1 MASRDK
7 VVIQVDVDAA
17 SAIVALEAIDKK
29 LKDLENRRNKI
40 DRATKRPF
48 DKDDDDR
55 PDNLRKRNN
64 EYDRRNRNFN
74 KFGNILRGLT
84 RPLTSFVKTLSKIS
98 GIALAGQI
106 ALFTGALLAMKL
118 ALITGR
124 AAVDLYQISLK
135 GLSVAAAG
143 AATALAV
150 AAAAMRQYNE
160 AMMAPTF
167 GGGRAGFQQAARVN
181 RSIGV
186 SRVASG
192 MLGGEASTAV
202 IAGLSKAGVS
212 STMAPMLTRQL
223 INLAGG
229 DPASVQA
236 IAKAIGSGDLS
247 TATKAVQGASGFRAD
262 SLQGVTSM
270 QGLLSAVAGGSVVAE
285 NYQGLGGM
293 LASTFVGTLKT
304 EFAGLKTLFADLG
317 EPLLVPFRNAFIEM
331 SRILRAD
338 VLSMGQVIQ
347 KFGADSFAPTLVT
360 IVERTSEFIRSNVIK
375 DLQNIEQMGESFV
388 GFFRGVRDF
397 FHGIGAFLVQFEP
410 AADVVIEMF
419 RAMGASGGG
428 RGLFRSF
435 SDLIVKNSEAFV
447 AFGTSLGNVMGAIFD
462 YLDQGQS
469 GFFAKLPLLSDI
481 LDRIAFDVFPALTSV
496 MAAIMPALEA
506 LPDILSNLADVLRD
520 YVAPVLGVIAQ
531 LVAGLGGSGPMG
543 AAALLGGFMFM
554 KGGGVGNVRK
564 SLQRSARAGNTG
576 AQRGLRGMSAASGIL
591 MGGTIAAGGIMQSY
605 QSGGMSGTLMSAG
618 GGAAMGAAI
627 GSIIAPGVG
636 TAIGAAVGAAAG
648 IAASVVADILGKPA
662 RAKRVTAGFDAY
674 GRAMMDLDT
683 ASMTRLES
691 QEQLNMLL
699 DERALLTAAGSEV
712 FMEERELYE
721 RSDFLTS
728 AVNMAQGGGPLAAAG
743 RLLPGKLGSIAGT
756 IAKYNPLGLASQAFG
771 FAVGRSSPEEMVA
784 TIDPNSKNYQAL
796 RDLMIDK
803 GFVSEKDAGPDEI
816 AAALQNSNIVD
827 ALTSTINR
835 INFEN
840 QKYDSQLA
848 QLTLSTGLASDEVAN
863 LADTLG
869 INLKKSINETGVT
882 AMMLAETLDE
892 IDMTKVFLPEFART
906 PMTQAELRTTA
917 SAAMTTLGNAG
928 TLEGNMDLLMDA
940 VDAFA
945 TYDIAK
951 GQTGFVAGISG
962 LFEVSEQLLK
972 GDNPVTGKFADELT
986 IELNAGFGELLA
998 TIGEDFDL
1006 DPELLRSIV
1015 LDQGETFARD
1025 FQQADLVRLIGEVE
1039 KVQQIRGAMRF
1050 TDSSMT
1056 FEERAGIFRDRGGDI
1071 RKSETFVRAF
1081 NLATGNEGALAG
1093 VSLERIAEIAADA
1106 GVDAN
1111 EILMNSL
1118 ATENQRDRE
1127 LNEIRNEALEEIKG
1141 TSAGQILATNAVLEQ
1156 LKQMDFSSERY
1167 FSPEALRK

>member
-64 EYDRRNRNFN
+64 EYDRRNRSFN
-74 KFGNILRGLT
+74 SFGNILRGLT

-124 AAVDLYQISLK
+124 AAVDLYQIALK

-247 TATKAVQGASGFRAD
+247 TATKAVEGASGFRAD

-360 IVERTSEFIRSNVIK
+360 IIERTSEFVRSNVINN
-375 DLQNIEQMGESFV
+375 LQNVEQMGESFV

-520 YVAPVLGVIAQ
+520 YVAPVLGVVAQ
-531 LVAGLGGSGPMG
+531 LVAGIGGSGSMG

-554 KGGGVGNVRK
+554 KGGGVGKVRK
-564 SLQRSARAGNTG
+564 SLREGMRRGPNPARA
-576 AQRGLRGMSAASGIL
+576 QMGMRAMNAASGIL
-591 MGGTIAAGGIMQSY
+591 MGGTIAAGGIMESY
-605 QSGGMSGTLMSAG
+605 QSGGMGGTLMSAG

-674 GRAMMDLDT
+674 GKAMMDLDT
-683 ASMTRLES
+683 AAMTRLES
-691 QEQLNMLL
+691 QEQLNALL
-699 DERALLTAAGSEV
+699 DERALINAAGSEV
-712 FMEERELYE
+712 FMEEREVYE
-721 RSDFLTS
+721 RSGFLTKVINQS
-728 AVNMAQGGGPLAAAG
+728 KQGGPLG
-743 RLLPGKLGSIAGT
+743 MLPGFLGDVG
-756 IAKYNPLGLASQAFG
+756 KYTPVGLANRAFG
-771 FAVGRSSPEEMVA
+771 FFADKISPNEMVA
-784 TIDPNSKNYQAL
+784 TMDPTSENYQAL
-796 RDLMIDK
+796 RNLMIDK

-945 TYDIAK
+945 TYDIAM

-962 LFEVSEQLLK
+962 LFEVSEQLIR
-972 GDNPVTGKFADELT
+972 GSNPVSEKFADELT
-986 IELNAGFGELLA
+986 IELNAAFGELLT

-1006 DPELLRSIV
+1006 DPEFLRSMV
-1015 LDQGETFARD
+1015 LDPGETFARD
-1025 FQQADLVRLIGEVE
+1025 FSQADLERMVGEVE
-1039 KVQQIRGAMRF
+1039 RVKLIRGAMRF
-1050 TDSSMT
+1050 TDSSMS
-1056 FEERAGIFRDRGGDI
+1056 FEERAGIFKDISGADI
-1071 RKSETFVRAF
+1071 RKSETFVRDF

-1093 VSLERIAEIAADA
+1093 KSLEQIAAIAADA
-1106 GVDAN
+1106 GVNAN

-1118 ATENQRDRE
+1118 ATDNQRDRE
-1127 LNEIRNEALEEIKG
+1127 LNELRNTTLAEIQGSNLTQVEATK
-1141 TSAGQILATNAVLEQ
+1141 AVLEQ

>member
-64 EYDRRNRNFN
+64 EYDRRNRSFN
-74 KFGNILRGLT
+74 SFGNILRGLT

-124 AAVDLYQISLK
+124 AAVDLYQIALK

-247 TATKAVQGASGFRAD
+247 TATKAVEGASGFRAD

-360 IVERTSEFIRSNVIK
+360 IIERTSEFIRSNVIK

-496 MAAIMPALEA
+496 MTAIMPALEA

-531 LVAGLGGSGPMG
+531 LVAGLGGSGSLG

-554 KGGGVGNVRK
+554 KGGVGKNARR
-564 SLQRSARAGNTG
+564 SLQRAAFRRDNP
-576 AQRGLRGMSAASGIL
+576 SAAAKTGLKAMNAATGVLI
-591 MGGTIAAGGIMQSY
+591 GGAIAGGGIMESY
-605 QSGGMSGTLMSAG
+605 QTGSTAGLVMSAG
-618 GGAAMGAAI
+618 GAAMMGAAI
-627 GSIIAPGVG
+627 GTAIAPGVG
-636 TAIGAAVGAAAG
+636 TAIGAGIGAAAG
-648 IAASVVADILGKPA
+648 IAASVVADILGTPS
-662 RAKRVTAGFDAY
+662 RNRRVTAGFDAY
-674 GRAMMDLDT
+674 GQAVRDLDT
-683 ASMTRLES
+683 LSISREASQAE
-691 QEQLNMLL
+691 LNFLMDQRALFAAAAGEVFL
-699 DERALLTAAGSEV
+699 DEREMYQRSQNLTKFQRTASAIGRAVPFLPVGSLL
-712 FMEERELYE
+712 
-721 RSDFLTS
+721 
-728 AVNMAQGGGPLAAAG
+728 GGVGD
-743 RLLPGKLGSIAGT
+743 T
-756 IAKYNPLGLASQAFG
+756 IETI
-771 FAVGRSSPEEMVA
+771 SPTESFFN
-784 TIDPNSKNYQAL
+784 IDPSSSNYQNV
-796 RDLMIDK
+796 RTFMIEQ
-803 GFVSEKDAGPDEI
+803 GFVSAKDAGPEQI
-816 AAALQNSNIVD
+816 ATALQNSDVQE
-827 ALTSTINR
+827 AFTQAINR

-840 QKYDSQLA
+840 QKYDSQLGLLMTTTE
-848 QLTLSTGLASDEVAN
+848 LTADEVAN
-863 LADTLG
+863 LADTIG
-869 INLKKSINETGVT
+869 INLKTAINETGVT

-906 PMTQAELRTTA
+906 PMMQAELRTTA

-945 TYDIAK
+945 TYDIAM

-962 LFEVSEQLLK
+962 LFEVTEQLIK
-972 GDNPVTGKFADELT
+972 GSNPVNEKFADELT
-986 IELNAGFGELLA
+986 LELNAAFGELLT
-998 TIGEDFDL
+998 TIGEDFDI
-1006 DPELLRSIV
+1006 DPQLLRSMV
-1015 LDQGETFARD
+1015 LDRGETFVAN
-1025 FQQADLVRLIGEVE
+1025 FSQADIARLVGEVE
-1039 KVQQIRGAMRF
+1039 QIQKIRGAMRF
-1050 TDSSMT
+1050 TDSSMS
-1056 FEERAGIFRDRGGDI
+1056 FEERANIFFDRDADI
-1071 RKSETFVRAF
+1071 RKSETFAREF
-1081 NLATGNEGALAG
+1081 FLATGKSIAG
-1093 VSLERIAEIAADA
+1093 MDIEQIAELARSE

-1111 EILMNSL
+1111 EILMNTI
-1118 ATENQRDRE
+1118 ATDNERDRE
-1127 LNEIRNEALEEIKG
+1127 LSELRNTALEDIRISTRQAANEM
-1141 TSAGQILATNAVLEQ
+1141 A
-1156 LKQMDFSSERY
+1156 
-1167 FSPEALRK
+1167 ALRGQYIFERDYGNMSELRGFGP